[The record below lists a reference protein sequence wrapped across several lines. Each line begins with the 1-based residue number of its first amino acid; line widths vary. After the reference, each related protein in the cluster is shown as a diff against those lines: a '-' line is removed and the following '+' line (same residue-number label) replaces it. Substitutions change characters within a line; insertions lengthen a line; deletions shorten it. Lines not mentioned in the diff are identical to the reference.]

1 MAKFLTPPCPCMSA
15 MGSMAAVIDVAEIVV
30 SLGSL
35 RVRLD
40 VEWLQSGLA
49 GTARLLIQLLAN
61 FNFGP
66 YE

>member
-1 MAKFLTPPCPCMSA
+1 

-40 VEWLQSGLA
+40 VEWLQSELA

-61 FNFGP
+61 FKFGP